1 MIICET
7 EFQVPDPNDRE
18 IALTEVDYYAWIP
31 PTPEC
36 PNHRLSLRFRF
47 ATGQYEVYR
56 KYVTTRVAA
65 IVGPQGDA
73 VSLIQHKADGDE
85 QVVFADADLG
95 KAIDYAEGE
104 VSKYHGYEKSKD
116 LVCNHEG
123 RGRAFGCKFRKGEL
137 TK

>member
-7 EFQVPDPNDRE
+7 EFQVPDPNDPE

-31 PTPEC
+31 QPADV

-47 ATGQYEVYR
+47 ATGQYELYR

-65 IVGPQGDA
+65 IVGPQGAA
-73 VSLIQHKADGDE
+73 VSLIQHKADGVE
-85 QVVFADADLG
+85 EVVFADTDLG
-95 KAIDYAEGE
+95 KAIDFARDQ
-104 VSKYHGYEKSKD
+104 VKKFHGYESKD
-116 LVCNHEG
+116 QVCTHEG
-123 RGRAFGCKFRKGEL
+123 RGRAFGCKVFKRGES

>member
-7 EFQVPDPNDRE
+7 EFQVPDPNDPE

-47 ATGQYEVYR
+47 ATGQYELYR

-65 IVGPQGDA
+65 VVVPQGG
-73 VSLIQHKADGDE
+73 VIIGVQHKADGDKE
-85 QVVFADADLG
+85 VVFADADLG
-95 KAIDYAEGE
+95 KAIDFARDQ
-104 VSKYHGYEKSKD
+104 VKKFHGYESKD
-116 LVCNHEG
+116 QVCTHEG
-123 RGRAFGCKFRKGEL
+123 RGRAFGCKV

>member
-7 EFQVPDPNDRE
+7 EFQVPDPNDPE

-47 ATGQYEVYR
+47 ATGKYELYR

-65 IVGPQGDA
+65 IVGPQGGGIGI
-73 VSLIQHKADGDE
+73 IQHKDDGDE

-95 KAIDYAEGE
+95 KAIDFARDQ
-104 VSKYHGYEKSKD
+104 VKKFHGYESKD
-116 LVCNHEG
+116 QVCNHEG
-123 RGRAFGCKFRKGEL
+123 RGRAFGCKVGK
-137 TK
+137 